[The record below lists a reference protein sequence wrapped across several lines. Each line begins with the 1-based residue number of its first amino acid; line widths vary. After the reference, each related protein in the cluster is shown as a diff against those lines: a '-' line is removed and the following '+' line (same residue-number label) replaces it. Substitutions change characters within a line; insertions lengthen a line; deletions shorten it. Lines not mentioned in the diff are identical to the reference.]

1 MKKVFFLLI
10 TCFLQS
16 AFVAAQAVSPSKGA
30 KLLKEIPA
38 EKIFVHYNSS
48 LLFAGE
54 YLYFKLY
61 NLNSE
66 TGNLNRN
73 SKLAYVEL
81 IGQDENKI
89 FHKKIL
95 LDNGRGQ
102 GDFFIPTNVPSGKY
116 KLLAYT
122 NWMRNDKTFFAGDL
136 VIINP
141 YRGDQS
147 ALSATPTGGSQ
158 MKENSSERSALG
170 SATSS
175 ERSDASLKISLE
187 KDLFNRRERVALNME
202 GAPGYYSLSV
212 RIKDSINLPNR
223 FTSRNFDQ
231 LFKNRNSKK
240 DSIYIPE
247 LRGNLI
253 SGRIIPVS
261 PEATKLAGK
270 KVAFSIPGEN
280 FIFKVATTDSRGRFY
295 INLDDELSTPEA
307 IVQIIGQN
315 SEDLE
320 IKLDPSPQIDFPT
333 LEFAD
338 FVITQQL
345 EEWIIDRSV
354 YNQIENAYYSIKPD
368 TLKVPE
374 DQEPFYTVQPEL
386 YDLDAYTRFETIKET
401 FVEII
406 KSSWISSGRN
416 RSSEIVVRQPKGA
429 TNYYLPSLLLVD
441 GVMVEDHDIFINY
454 PAKAVKSIKILRSNF
469 FVGSHIFAGIVDVKT
484 IGGEFWKTNN
494 SEKTQKIELDIPLP
508 KRYYF
513 KQSYKQGSPT
523 AKETIPDFR
532 IQLYWEPSLTITPA
546 NETVEFYTSDIPGT
560 YEIHLEGFTE
570 DGKPVSVKKEFSVLP
585 LQQKL

>member
-10 TCFLQS
+10 ACFLQS
-16 AFVAAQAVSPSKGA
+16 GFVAGQAVNPSEGA
-30 KLLKEIPA
+30 KLLKKIPA
-38 EKIFVHYNSS
+38 ERIFVHYNST

-61 NLNSE
+61 NLNPE
-66 TGNLNRN
+66 TGNLSRN

-89 FHKKIL
+89 FKQKVL

-147 ALSATPTGGSQ
+147 ALSATSTGGSQ
-158 MKENSSERSALG
+158 MKENSSERSSLS

-175 ERSDASLKISLE
+175 ERSDAPLEISLE
-187 KDLFNRRERVALNME
+187 KDLFNRRERVAVKME

-212 RIKDSINLPNR
+212 RIKDTVNLPNR
-223 FTSRNFDQ
+223 FTSENFDH
-231 LFKNRNSKK
+231 LFKNRKLNK
-240 DSIYIPE
+240 DSVYIPE

-253 SGRIIPVS
+253 SGRLVPVS

-295 INLDDELSTPEA
+295 INLDDQLSTSEA
-307 IVQIIGQN
+307 IMQIIGQN

-320 IKLDPSPQIDFPT
+320 IKLDPSPQMDFPK

-338 FVITQQL
+338 FVITPQL

-368 TLKVPE
+368 TLKAPE

-416 RSSEIVVRQPKGA
+416 RSSEIVVRQPEGA

-484 IGGEFWKTNN
+484 IGGEFWKTHN
-494 SEKTQKIELDIPLP
+494 SEKMQKIELDIPLP

-513 KQSYKQGSPT
+513 KQSYKEGSPT
-523 AKETIPDFR
+523 AKETMPDFR
-532 IQLYWEPSLTITPA
+532 TQLYWEPSLIL
-546 NETVEFYTSDIPGT
+546 NSKNDSLEFYTSNIPGT
-560 YEIHLEGFTE
+560 FELHLEGFTE
-570 DGKPVSVKKEFSVLP
+570 TGIPVSIKKEFSVLP
-585 LQQKL
+585 GDQKL